1 MKCILIGI
9 NLRPFHLSQEQ
20 MLFMG
25 ILELQAKNRQ
35 KKRDRLNITY
45 TSYQF
50 YLLTEGPGFE
60 PGLTDSKSAV
70 LPLNYPSTGV
80 ILPWGGG
87 EGNRFKDEG

>member
-1 MKCILIGI
+1 
-9 NLRPFHLSQEQ
+9 
-20 MLFMG
+20 MG

-70 LPLNYPSTGV
+70 LQLNYTAM
-80 ILPWGGG
+80 
-87 EGNRFKDEG
+87 NRETVEKTECIVWIQSIINTQPYRISYT